1 MALLQMLNLDRLW
14 HSLSYSLF
22 SCGMCQIAR
31 GCLRTAFLYSAPRQ
45 ADAGRQ
51 ASTSSAP
58 YTFPSLYMQIQTKLH
73 CAMQWF
79 TDFATCPPKEAM
91 DLPFGQVHEGFALAL
106 GLESSD
112 SWDPAKDPL
121 LPARKV
127 CTS

>member
-1 MALLQMLNLDRLW
+1 MACAKWQEAICTLLSACALRLVTG
-14 HSLSYSLF
+14 LQ
-22 SCGMCQIAR
+22 G
-31 GCLRTAFLYSAPRQ
+31 
-45 ADAGRQ
+45 
-51 ASTSSAP
+51 ASFHKKCTLHIQSIC
-58 YTFPSLYMQIQTKLH
+58 MQILIRLY
-73 CAMQWF
+73 CVMQWF

-112 SWDPAKDPL
+112 SWDPADDPL